1 MNETPPYEMQAST
14 KYTQFTPVPTSLP
27 PSPTAAIT
35 YPSGMYIGMSVDEIL
50 VQQQYITAEQL
61 QQFQAIA
68 AEKEDDLEDVL
79 LAAKVISEEQLLVAR
94 SEQLDI
100 AYCQKIETKQIEVDL
115 LNLVPLS
122 FARQSR
128 ILPLMREDDS
138 VWVACSNPYDLE
150 TFDQLRMLLAAEPIL
165 ILGTESQL
173 VTAINQ
179 AYDLIHSSL
188 GLEGAQED
196 LEDVGKK
203 DEYADI
209 SEAVDLLDVSDDEAP
224 VIRLVNA
231 LIYRAIKERAS
242 DIHIEPFE
250 KEVRVRFRVDGVMY
264 EVTQVPKRAHGHV
277 AARVKIMSQLDI
289 AEKRMPQDGRIR
301 LKIAGKDIDIRVS
314 TIPTAHGERIVLRLL
329 DKSNVLLDLE
339 KIGFSEYVLEN
350 FLRLIHRSHGIVP
363 VTGPT
368 GSGKTTTLYAAL
380 TRINSPDKNIL
391 TVEDPI
397 EYQLR
402 GIGQMQVNPKIE
414 LSFASGLRAFLRQDP
429 DVILVGETRDSETAE
444 IAIQASLT
452 GHLVF
457 TTLHTNDSATA
468 FTRLIDMGI
477 EPFLVASSVLG
488 VLAQR
493 LLRKLCVECRVPHN
507 PTPEQLA
514 QVGLAPHQIHS
525 HHQIFQVKDGGCE
538 NCSFSGFNG
547 RIGIY
552 ELLLV
557 DDDIRSRVIRNEP
570 SGTIKQAACKKGML
584 SLRDDGADKVL
595 RGITSIEEVGR
606 VTQED
611 IV

>member
-1 MNETPPYEMQAST
+1 
-14 KYTQFTPVPTSLP
+14 
-27 PSPTAAIT
+27 
-35 YPSGMYIGMSVDEIL
+35 MYIGMSVDEIL